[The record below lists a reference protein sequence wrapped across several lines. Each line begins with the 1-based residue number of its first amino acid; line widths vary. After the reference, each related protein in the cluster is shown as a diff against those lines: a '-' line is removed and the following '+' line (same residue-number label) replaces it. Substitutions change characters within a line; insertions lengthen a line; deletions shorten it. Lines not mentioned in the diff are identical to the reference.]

1 MQQPYSQ
8 PHEHPMQQIT
18 LSIPSS
24 NGSSKSQAKT
34 MPGYESESSSST
46 VHDALGVPF
55 DGHKDASSDES
66 KWPSITSVP
75 SQTGS
80 TNADIFPDPENVVEA
95 DTEKGGVVPQQS
107 VGPPPGF
114 NPADFPDGGLEA
126 WLVVAGGFCA
136 LFSTFGLVNC
146 VGVFVS
152 YYVNGPLESYGAS
165 TVSWITSI
173 QVFMMSGLNAV
184 MGRLFDSFGPRYMLI
199 VGTLVYCFGLMMLS
213 LSTQYYQIIL
223 SQGIVSAI
231 GMSAVFN
238 SAMNSVMGW
247 FFKRRAAALGLM
259 VSGSS
264 LGGVVLPIMMNHLI
278 PRIGFPWTM
287 RVLGF
292 IFLALCGFSCVTVKS
307 RLPPRKKPFNIE
319 DYIRPLKEP
328 AFLCIVC
335 AAFFFFWGMFLPFN
349 YLQLQAQQQGI
360 DPAIVPYL
368 LPILN
373 AVSIPGRILPGFL
386 GDRFGRFNVMIFI
399 SGLSGVITLA
409 LWVPGKSTAT
419 TVVYGAVFGFA
430 SGGFISLLPAVVAQ
444 ISDLREIG
452 TRTGI
457 AFFFAALGALTGS
470 PIGGAIVSA
479 QHGSFLGL
487 QLFCGCVMTVSMFW
501 FVASRALQVGFRF
514 TKV

>member
-1 MQQPYSQ
+1 MGGASAEIPKD
-8 PHEHPMQQIT
+8 
-18 LSIPSS
+18 SIDPS
-24 NGSSKSQAKT
+24 
-34 MPGYESESSSST
+34 PYES
-46 VHDALGVPF
+46 
-55 DGHKDASSDES
+55 KR
-66 KWPSITSVP
+66 PSLERIP
-75 SQTGS
+75 SQTAS
-80 TNADIFPDPENVVEA
+80 TNANIFPDPENVVEA
-95 DTEKGGVVPQQS
+95 DMEKGGVAPPPAS
-107 VGPPPGF
+107 GPPGF

-126 WLVVAGGFCA
+126 WLVVIGGFCA

-152 YYVNGPLESYGAS
+152 YYVEGPLSNYSAS
-165 TVSWITSI
+165 TVSWITSL

-184 MGRLFDSFGPRYMLI
+184 MGRLFDNYGPKWLLI
-199 VGTLVYCFGLMMLS
+199 IGTLVYSFGLMMLS
-213 LSTQYYQIIL
+213 LSTEYYQIIL
-223 SQGIVSAI
+223 SQGIVSAV

-238 SAMNSVMGW
+238 SSTNSVMGW
-247 FFKRRAAALGLM
+247 FFKKRAAALGIM

-278 PRIGFPWTM
+278 PEIGFPWTM
-287 RVLGF
+287 RILGF
-292 IFLALCGFSCVTVKS
+292 MFLALCGFACFTVKS
-307 RLPPRKKPFNIE
+307 RLPPRKKPFNVM
-319 DYIRPLKEP
+319 DYVRPLREP
-328 AFLCIVC
+328 AFLCIVL

-349 YLQLQAQQQGI
+349 YIELQAKQQGI
-360 DPAIVPYL
+360 SADIIPYL
-368 LPILN
+368 LPIIN

-430 SGGFISLLPAVVAQ
+430 SGGFISLLPAVIAQ

-479 QHGSFLGL
+479 QAGKFLGL
-487 QLFCGCVMTVSMFW
+487 QLFCGIVMTMSMVW
-501 FVASRALQVGFRF
+501 FVCARFIQVGFRY

>member
-1 MQQPYSQ
+1 MN
-8 PHEHPMQQIT
+8 
-18 LSIPSS
+18 PSS
-24 NGSSKSQAKT
+24 QKTQEAPVSISHKTSQSRI
-34 MPGYESESSSST
+34 PGYESEAST
-46 VHDALGVPF
+46 MG
-55 DGHKDASSDES
+55 GTASELPEPSPYGS
-66 KWPSITSVP
+66 KRHSLDRIP

-80 TNADIFPDPENVVEA
+80 TNANIFSEPENVIEA
-95 DTEKGGVVPQQS
+95 DMEKGGVAPPHPA
-107 VGPPPGF
+107 GPPGF

-146 VGVFVS
+146 VGVFVD
-152 YYVNGPLESYGAS
+152 YYVQGPLSNYSAS
-165 TVSWITSI
+165 TVSWITST

-184 MGRLFDSFGPRYMLI
+184 MGRLFDRYGPRWLLI
-199 VGTLVYCFGLMMLS
+199 IGTLVYAFGMMMLS

-223 SQGIVSAI
+223 CQGIVSAV

-238 SAMNSVMGW
+238 SATNSVMGW
-247 FFKRRAAALGLM
+247 FFKKRAAALGLT

-264 LGGVVLPIMMNHLI
+264 LGGVVLPIMMEHLI
-278 PRIGFPWTM
+278 PKIGFAWTI
-287 RVLGF
+287 RALGF
-292 IFLALCGFSCVTVKS
+292 MFLALCGFACATVKS
-307 RLPPRKKPFNIE
+307 RLPPRKKPFNVM
-319 DYIRPLKEP
+319 DYLRPLREP
-328 AFLCIVC
+328 AFVCIVL
-335 AAFFFFWGMFLPFN
+335 AGFFFFWGMFLPFN
-349 YLQLQAQQQGI
+349 YIELQARQQGI
-360 DPAIVPYL
+360 DPAIIPYL
-368 LPILN
+368 LPIIN

-444 ISDLREIG
+444 ISDIREIG

-479 QHGSFLGL
+479 QGGRFLGL
-487 QLFCGCVMTVSMFW
+487 QLFCGVVMTVGMLC
-501 FVASRALQVGFRF
+501 FVASRTVQVGFKI